1 MGGLGPAVSDAGR
14 ARPRNRARRRRAG
27 FTLVEMLVVL
37 AIIGLISALV
47 GPRLIGQLTESR
59 ERAAELQ
66 IRAFSSA
73 LDIFFI
79 DVGRYPTQSEGL
91 RALVEA
97 PSSAQSWNGPY
108 LRGGAVPLDPWGQ
121 EYRYSADGGSYNI
134 VTMGPDGVG
143 ATQ

>member
-1 MGGLGPAVSDAGR
+1 MDRVARTRGRVADQSILKCAGH
-14 ARPRNRARRRRAG
+14 
-27 FTLVEMLVVL
+27 L
-37 AIIGLISALV
+37 
-47 GPRLIGQLTESR
+47 
-59 ERAAELQ
+59 
-66 IRAFSSA
+66 
-73 LDIFFI
+73 FI

-97 PSSAQSWNGPY
+97 PSGARSWSGPY

-121 EYRYSADGGSYNI
+121 EYRYSADGGSYTI